1 MHADKIILKR
11 MRSSEAPLHVLFVC
25 RQNRRRSA
33 TAERI
38 FAKHPELDVR
48 LAGTDDD
55 ALVAVNGR
63 MLEWADV
70 IFTMDDDQKRSLDAR
85 FPGNVAVADV
95 ICLDIPD
102 RYLFLEPELVRLLEE
117 RANPHIERMLAAGR

>member
-1 MHADKIILKR
+1 MSSVSASTWETCFFCGSDTDWPEPFTEIVVWDNSKR
-11 MRSSEAPLHVLFVC
+11 PDLSVY
-25 RQNRRRSA
+25 
-33 TAERI
+33 
-38 FAKHPELDVR
+38 
-48 LAGTDDD
+48 
-55 ALVAVNGR
+55 GR
-63 MLEWADV
+63 YAAIEECKNDI

-117 RANPHIERMLAAGR
+117 RAGPHIERMLAAGR